1 MPDPTPSIFNQNLD
15 PNIANHQPLTPLT
28 FLEWSATVYPDKTA
42 VIYGDTQYTY
52 REFARRCRLL
62 ASALA
67 KRGIGLG
74 DTVALMAP
82 NTPPMLEAHY
92 GVPMT
97 GAAINGINI
106 RLDAAAVAFI
116 LEHGEAR
123 VLITDREFS
132 PVVKEALTQVT
143 RPITVIDIDDPLVP
157 LR

>member
-1 MPDPTPSIFNQNLD
+1 MSDPTPSIFNQNLD
-15 PNIANHQPLTPLT
+15 PTTANHQPLTPLT
-28 FLEWSATVYPDKTA
+28 FLEWSETVYPQKAA
-42 VIYGDTQYTY
+42 VIYGDTEYTY

-62 ASALA
+62 ASALS

-82 NTPPMLEAHY
+82 NTPPMLEAHF

-106 RLDAAAVAFI
+106 RLDATAVAFI

-143 RPITVIDIDDPLVP
+143 RPITSN
-157 LR
+157 